1 MLGMF
6 EYREPA
12 SLEEAEAC
20 ILLAKTPLS
29 LMPAC
34 LFISREAAAIPE
46 REKASLRA
54 ALLGAKERINVA
66 LPLHHRRIDDA
77 LAVLTP
83 SLWGDMQ
90 GRLALGA
97 GLCFPPCHVL

>member
-34 LFISREAAAIPE
+34 LFISREATTILE
-46 REKASLRA
+46 REKAGLRA
-54 ALLGAKERINVA
+54 ALLEAKERINVA